1 MRWFVAAVL
10 AVSVAVAIYLGS
22 ALVSLSGLVEAARA
36 GDAPGV
42 LSRTDID
49 RLRHSLV
56 EQIVAGYLAQ
66 LGRDRPVKPL
76 ERMLA
81 TTYGSTVADA
91 LIAKLLTPENL
102 TKLLSNG
109 VIGSE
114 DGAAIADL
122 QRLSDIDTS
131 KKLDLLRRM
140 SLVKPVELQVD
151 LGETAEAGAINIRFE
166 GSGWKLSGIQLPGA
180 VVQKLAESLING
192 RERKG

>member
-1 MRWFVAAVL
+1 MRWFVGASLAVL
-10 AVSVAVAIYLGS
+10 IAVAIYVGS
-22 ALVSLSGLVEAARA
+22 ALVSLSGLVGAARA
-36 GDAPGV
+36 GDAAGV
-42 LSRTDID
+42 LARTDVD

-81 TTYGSTVADA
+81 STYGSTIADA

-102 TKLLSNG
+102 TRILSNG
-109 VIGSE
+109 VIGS
-114 DGAAIADL
+114 DGGAIADM

-131 KKLDLLRRM
+131 RKLDLLRRI
-140 SLVKPVELQVD
+140 SLVKPVELQVG
-151 LGETAEAGAINIRFE
+151 LGETAEAGAVNIHFE
-166 GSGWKLSGIQLPGA
+166 GNGWKLSGIQLPSA
-180 VVQKLAESLING
+180 VVQKLAESLVSG